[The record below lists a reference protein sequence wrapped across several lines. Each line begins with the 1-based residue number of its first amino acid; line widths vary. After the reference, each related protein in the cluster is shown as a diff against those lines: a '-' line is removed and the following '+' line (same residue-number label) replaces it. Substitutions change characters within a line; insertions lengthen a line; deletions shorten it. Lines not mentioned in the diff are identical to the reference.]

1 MEERTRAYLRG
12 RFRDH
17 YRRHPPE
24 LPPAANAREWG
35 FIPWTA
41 GPGTTMVRHR
51 SLLDVGDLGS
61 FLQRKRPRHVY
72 FSAGRY
78 EDPGASGMDAKG
90 WRETDLVF
98 DLDADHLPRADP
110 ESDSYA
116 EMLATCKAALQR
128 LLTFVEDDFGFE
140 DVTVVFSGGRGY
152 HVHVR
157 DESVRALGREARR
170 EIVEYVRPGSLSL
183 DDVATNRVAAGAIGR
198 ETPADS
204 PRLDTS
210 GGWSKRV
217 HDRLLSLVDEVLAA
231 DEERAHELLQ
241 AYDGIGAGSSEKL
254 LSVFADRYDE
264 IAAGNV
270 DVHGR
275 LKHLADLVAA
285 ETVERDAA
293 PIDEPVTTDINRLI
307 RLPGSLHGG
316 SGLAVT
322 PIDRDELDAF
332 DPLVDAVPETF
343 RGRDITVDVTE
354 GGAVELDGDSF
365 TLQEGAQSVPEHLG
379 AFLMC
384 RDRAEKERE

>member
-1 MEERTRAYLRG
+1 MDERTRAYLRG

-17 YRRHPPE
+17 YRRYPPE
-24 LPPAANAREWG
+24 LPPAPDAREWG

-41 GPGTTMVRHR
+41 TPGTTMVRHR
-51 SLLDVGDLGS
+51 SLIEIGDLGT

-90 WRETDLVF
+90 WQAADLVF

-110 ESDSYA
+110 EADSYA

-157 DESVRALGREARR
+157 DEGVRDLDREALR
-170 EIVEYVRPGSLSL
+170 EIVEYVRPGSLTL
-183 DDVATNRVAAGAIGR
+183 ADVATTQVAAGAIGR

-210 GGWSKRV
+210 GGWSRRV
-217 HDRLLSLVDEVLAA
+217 HDRLMVLVDEVRAA
-231 DEERAHELLQ
+231 DEERAAELLQ
-241 AYDGIGAGSSEKL
+241 SYEGIGAGSSEKL
-254 LSVFADRYDE
+254 QSVFADRYDE
-264 IAAGNV
+264 IAAGNI

-275 LKHLADLVAA
+275 LKHLAGLITE
-285 ETVERDAA
+285 ETVDRDAA

-316 SGLAVT
+316 SGLEVT
-322 PIDRDELDAF
+322 PIDRDAVDAF

-343 RGRDITVDVTE
+343 EGRDI
-354 GGAVELDGDSF
+354 AVEVTDGGTVELGGDTF
-365 TLQEGAQSVPEHLG
+365 TLSDGTQSVPEHLG
-379 AFLMC
+379 VFLMC
-384 RDRAEKERE
+384 RGRAEKERE